1 MARHTHHGSWYPS
14 RVFLFLS
21 ILLAILS
28 TACYLLADEAAFPTP
43 RELVLVPHRGDSPTD
58 VVIRAAQAKVESGV
72 LPVAS
77 MERLGWAY
85 VAKARESFDAGF
97 LLLAE
102 AAASAI
108 ESLPEA
114 GKSAPEALLLRGHVF
129 TQWHRFAEAEV
140 IARELV
146 SRRGI
151 PFDFLLLGD
160 ALMEQ
165 GKLDE
170 AIAAYQEGVDL
181 RPDLQ
186 SYARVG
192 WIRWLIGDLG
202 GAIEATG
209 RAVKAGTPQDPEAL
223 AWVTT
228 RLAGFHF
235 MAGNLES
242 ANKFAAEALGIRPS
256 YPPALLLSGR
266 MMLSRGEAAA
276 AVPLLE
282 EASRVN
288 PMPDYLWT
296 LTEAL
301 QEAGREGEAGEVEKK
316 LREKGPSI
324 DGRTMSLFFATRGD
338 SLEKAE
344 ALAREE
350 LLHRQDV
357 FTHDAL
363 ALSLHALGRHEEARQ
378 HMDLAVREGTEDGRL
393 FLHAA
398 IIAAAVGETVESGD
412 WLAAANDLRHTLLP
426 SEQRLLGGLLQTL
439 SSPDFSVTRVAG
451 EEIQPKEDKTP

>member
-1 MARHTHHGSWYPS
+1 MTQHSDHENWHPS
-14 RVFLFLS
+14 PVFLFLF

-28 TACYLLADEAAFPTP
+28 AACYLLGDEDAFPTP
-43 RELVLVPHRGDSPTD
+43 RELILVPHRGDAPSD
-58 VVIRAAQAKVESGV
+58 RIIREAQAKVEAGLVPSAA
-72 LPVAS
+72 L
-77 MERLGWAY
+77 ERLGWAY
-85 VAKARESFDAGF
+85 VAKSRESFDAGY

-102 AAASAI
+102 ACASAI
-108 ESLPEA
+108 ESLPQS

-129 TQWHRFAEAEV
+129 TQWHRFAEAES

-151 PFDFLLLGD
+151 PFDHLLLGD

-165 GKLDE
+165 GKLNE
-170 AIAAYQEGVDL
+170 AIASYQQGVDL

-192 WIRWLIGDLG
+192 WIRWLIGDLE

-209 RAVKAGTPQDPEAL
+209 RAVNAGSRQDPEAL

-228 RLAGFHF
+228 RLASFHF
-235 MAGNLES
+235 TAGHSE
-242 ANKFAAEALGIRPS
+242 AAEKSVRAALELRPS

-266 MMLSRGEAAA
+266 ILLSRGEAAG

-282 EASRVN
+282 TAAAAN
-288 PMPDYLWT
+288 PMPDYLW
-296 LTEAL
+296 LLAEAL
-301 QEAGREGEAGEVEKK
+301 REAGRAAEADAVGNR
-316 LREKGPSI
+316 LRKSGPAI
-324 DGRTMSLFFATRGD
+324 DGRTMSLFYSTRGE
-338 SLEKAE
+338 SPEEAE

-350 LLHRQDV
+350 LSHRQDI

-363 ALSLHALGRHEEARQ
+363 ALALHGLGRHSEARE
-378 HMDLAVREGTEDGRL
+378 HIDLAVREGTEDGRL

-398 IIAAAVGETVESGD
+398 MIAASIGESEEAAD
-412 WLAAANDLRHTLLP
+412 WLSAATDLRHTLLP
-426 SEQRLLGGLLQTL
+426 SEQRRLAALQASLT
-439 SSPDFSVTRVAG
+439 STIPPVTSVAG
-451 EEIQPKEDKTP
+451 GDISNQEEKKP